1 MAKKKKVAPKKR
13 EVNKTQEVMKY
24 LAAHRGAGPV
34 EVSEALG
41 KKGIDVTPAYVSTIK
56 SKASK
61 GKKTAGRKRRKTA
74 ATGGELSTKLAAAI
88 SVVESAGGIDEAKK
102 ALGTIRKLE
111 G

>member
-1 MAKKKKVAPKKR
+1 MAKKKKAAPKKR

-24 LAAHRGAGPV
+24 LAAHPSASPA
-34 EVSEALG
+34 EISETLS
-41 KKGIDVTPAYVSTIK
+41 KKGIDLTPAHVSSIK
-56 SKASK
+56 SKTGK

-88 SVVESAGGIDEAKK
+88 GVVESAGGIDEAKK

>member
-1 MAKKKKVAPKKR
+1 MAKKKKAAPEKR
-13 EVNKTQEVMKY
+13 EVNKTQEVMSY
-24 LAAHRGAGPV
+24 LATHPSAGPA
-34 EVSEALG
+34 EVSDALS
-41 KKGIDVTPAYVSTIK
+41 KNGIDVTPSYVSTIK

-61 GKKTAGRKRRKTA
+61 GKKTGRKRRKAA